1 MAEAKQAEPSMEE
14 ILASIRRII
23 AEDGEAAPAD
33 GAAAAPAAVAPAPAP
48 APVAQDEVLELTE
61 VVDDAGQPVAE
72 PEPEPAPA
80 PPRPEPVRA
89 VPSLDLDDDDD
100 RLVSAA
106 TAAASAATLAQLGG
120 LRRKGDGALALGS
133 GIITIEELVR
143 DMLRPMLRE
152 WLDANLPSL
161 VERIVREEVSRIVRE
176 AQGR

>member
-48 APVAQDEVLELTE
+48 AP
-61 VVDDAGQPVAE
+61 
-72 PEPEPAPA
+72 APG
-80 PPRPEPVRA
+80 PPRPGRVGA
-89 VPSLDLDDDDD
+89 VASLDLDDDDD
-100 RLVSAA
+100 RLVPAA

-152 WLDANLPSL
+152 WLDAN
-161 VERIVREEVSRIVRE
+161 
-176 AQGR
+176 